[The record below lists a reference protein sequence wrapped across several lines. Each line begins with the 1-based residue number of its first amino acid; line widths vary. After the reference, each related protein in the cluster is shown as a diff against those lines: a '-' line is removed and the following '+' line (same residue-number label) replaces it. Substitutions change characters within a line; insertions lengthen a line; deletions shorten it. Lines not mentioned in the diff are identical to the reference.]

1 MINWIYQPFSLL
13 TADEIY
19 KILQLRN
26 DVFVIEQN
34 CVYRDADDK
43 DQGSY
48 HLCGWEVSQLA
59 AYARILPPE
68 VSYTEASIGRVLTN
82 AAFRRKG
89 SGKELME
96 KAIEYTLQ
104 QFRVDS
110 IRIGAQ
116 LYLYKFYAD
125 LGFTQTSD
133 IYLEDGIEHIE
144 MLYKK

>member
-1 MINWIYQPFSLL
+1 MINWIYKPFSLL

-19 KILQLRN
+19 KILQLRS
-26 DVFVIEQN
+26 DVFVVEQN

-43 DQGSY
+43 DQSSY
-48 HLCGWEVSQLA
+48 HLCGWDDRQLA
-59 AYARILPPE
+59 AYARILPPDL
-68 VSYTEASIGRVLTN
+68 SYTEASIGRVLTN
-82 AAFRRKG
+82 GAFRRKG

-96 KAIEYTLQ
+96 KAIEHTLQ
-104 QFRVDS
+104 QFEVNS

-116 LYLYKFYAD
+116 LYLHKFYSD

>member
-1 MINWIYQPFSLL
+1 MIKWIYKPFSLL
-13 TADEIY
+13 TPDEIY
-19 KILQLRN
+19 NILQLRS
-26 DVFVIEQN
+26 DVFVVEQN

-43 DQGSY
+43 DQSSY
-48 HLCGWEVSQLA
+48 HLCGWEDRQLV

-68 VSYTEASIGRVLTN
+68 LSYTEASIGRVLTN

-96 KAIEYTLQ
+96 KAIEHTLQ
-104 QFRVDS
+104 QFEVNS

-116 LYLYKFYAD
+116 LYLHKFYSD